1 MKLQYWPHGFLSPDY
16 GTGSVLRTFTKTKD
30 SIVLSATWFYGALS
44 VELGLCFFFC
54 FGHAIEGWR
63 GAKMSSLT

>member
-44 VELGLCFFFC
+44 VELGLCFFASAMLLRD
-54 FGHAIEGWR
+54 GEGLR
-63 GAKMSSLT
+63 